1 MTNDSRKR
9 EDYDSLRDQ
18 YADPRSLVFKKLRL
32 VDSCIRGGRTLLDF
46 GVGTG
51 ELINLER
58 QKFSN
63 IFGVDSDK
71 RSISICKDRFEKD
84 KN

>member
-1 MTNDSRKR
+1 MC
-9 EDYDSLRDQ
+9 
-18 YADPRSLVFKKLRL
+18 KKLRL
-32 VDSCIRGGRTLLDF
+32 VDSYITGGRNLLDF

-63 IFGVDSDK
+63 IFGVDLDE
-71 RSISICKDRFEKD
+71 RSIRICKIDLRITRTEQD
-84 KN
+84 KTK